1 MVILYQNKGKEAKRQ
16 RYKNM
21 MITNNSFRT
30 ISDRKMAKIKA
41 MGADFNA
48 DYIYIPYNGEIV
60 YFDNY
65 TTNTRTM
72 KFMMDI

>member
-1 MVILYQNKGKEAKRQ
+1 
-16 RYKNM
+16 

-30 ISDRKMAKIKA
+30 ISDNKMAKIKA
-41 MGADFNA
+41 IGADINA
-48 DYIYIPYNGEIV
+48 DYIYIPYDGNVV

-65 TTNTRTM
+65 TTNTRSM